1 MQASRILSAST
12 KLISLLLVDLKITE
26 RVACYLIQAPPFLE
40 LCNCDSLGSSK
51 AIINQD
57 QEYLGYLSYDKNQ
70 LIGKGTFKTAHL
82 ASLNW
87 VLKSPIVS
95 LGAKNSQSI
104 PVALKQPYDDR
115 NSEVIKHFNYA
126 NESCKV
132 LTEGTLLGWADSL
145 LEFAYAFIQFHCW
158 SFSSKGS
165 IFYPTA
171 YIC

>member
-87 VLKSPIVS
+87 VPKSLIVS

-104 PVALKQPYDDR
+104 PVALKQPCDDQ
-115 NSEVIKHFNYA
+115 NSEVIKRFNYA
-126 NESCKV
+126 NESCKHQQNV
-132 LTEGTLLGWADSL
+132 GILVWPGKLDNVCLRWPGQ
-145 LEFAYAFIQFHCW
+145 I
-158 SFSSKGS
+158 
-165 IFYPTA
+165 
-171 YIC
+171 